1 MLYQRRHGSSG
12 APCDPSLSRYRL
24 AQQSRKSRLIRASA
38 TDGEHPDARTIKDHA
53 PPEEM
58 SHDLDDLSTHR
69 FRAELRVRM
78 LTGRGLGDSTPL
90 ASADIAADRASVT
103 LQFAVTPGHLPRDA
117 RLDLLEAVF
126 GLLGDQPS
134 RTVRATI
141 PLGDCDLLAGL
152 TRHLTDVRT
161 RAAGATCL
169 IDART

>member
-1 MLYQRRHGSSG
+1 MISTTCQHIDSEPNY
-12 APCDPSLSRYRL
+12 ACECSRVVVW
-24 AQQSRKSRLIRASA
+24 AA
-38 TDGEHPDARTIKDHA
+38 
-53 PPEEM
+53 
-58 SHDLDDLSTHR
+58 
-69 FRAELRVRM
+69 
-78 LTGRGLGDSTPL
+78 DSTPL

>member
-1 MLYQRRHGSSG
+1 MISTTCQHIDSEPNYE
-12 APCDPSLSRYRL
+12 CECSRVVVW
-24 AQQSRKSRLIRASA
+24 A
-38 TDGEHPDARTIKDHA
+38 
-53 PPEEM
+53 
-58 SHDLDDLSTHR
+58 
-69 FRAELRVRM
+69 
-78 LTGRGLGDSTPL
+78 DSTPL

-126 GLLGDQPS
+126 GLLADQPS